1 MRTITQIIEQCGG
14 PEVIEKAAGTKVAKS
29 GARQG
34 KQVPKLSHWA
44 IRKWPTSGIPEWHWP
59 LLRTLLADLSVVELH
74 AANEAARASEA
85 A

>member
-1 MRTITQIIEQCGG
+1 MRTIPQIIEQCGG
-14 PEVIEKAAGTKVAKS
+14 PEAIEKAAGTKVAKTGTKAGQS
-29 GARQG
+29 I
-34 KQVPKLSHWA
+34 PKLSHWA

-59 LLRTLLADLSVVELH
+59 LLRTLIADLTVVELH